1 MRGLLLDTHVWIWL
15 MEGSLELGHKQQK
28 TINEAAQLG
37 VVGIAA
43 ISVWEVAMLV
53 EKKRIKLEKPLLAW
67 VQEAL
72 ALPGVELKPLTPEI
86 AVESSQL
93 PDGFHGDPA
102 DRLIVATARM
112 HQLTL
117 LTHDQKILD
126 YAKKEYLSTIA
137 A

>member
-1 MRGLLLDTHVWIWL
+1 MKGLLLDTHVWLWL
-15 MEGSLELGHKQQK
+15 MEASVELNHKQQK
-28 TINEAAQLG
+28 IINEAALHS

-43 ISVWEVAMLV
+43 ISVWEIAMLV
-53 EKKRIKLEKPLLAW
+53 EKGRIKLEKPLLAW
-67 VQEAL
+67 VQESL
-72 ALPGVELKPLTPEI
+72 ALPGVDLKPLTPEI

-117 LTHDQKILD
+117 LTRDHKILE
-126 YAKKEYLSTIA
+126 YAKKEYLSAIA
-137 A
+137 V

>member
-1 MRGLLLDTHVWIWL
+1 MKGLLLDTHVWIWL
-15 MEGSLELGHKQQK
+15 MEGSPGLNYRQQK
-28 TINEAAQLG
+28 TINEAARQSM
-37 VVGIAA
+37 VCIAA

-53 EKKRIKLEKPLLAW
+53 KKGRIKLEKPLLAW

-72 ALPGVELKPLTPEI
+72 ALPGIELKPLTPEI

-112 HQLTL
+112 HRLTL

-126 YAKKEYLSTIA
+126 YAKKEYLSVIPV
-137 A
+137 

>member
-1 MRGLLLDTHVWIWL
+1 MKGLLLDTHIWIWL
-15 MEGSLELGHKQQK
+15 MEGSKEINHKQRK
-28 TINEAAQLG
+28 MINEAAQQS

-43 ISVWEVAMLV
+43 ISIWEAAMLV
-53 EKKRIKLEKPLLAW
+53 EKGRIKLEKPLLAW

-93 PDGFHGDPA
+93 PGNFHGDPA

-117 LTHDQKILD
+117 LTQDKKILD
-126 YAKKEYLSTIA
+126 YAKKEFLSA
-137 A
+137 V